1 MLFALFLV
9 QSNRSVH
16 TLIIAR
22 EVSSYHFSAKR
33 LKGKKEKT
41 ASGKTKEDL
50 MINKRGKVVH
60 KRASAAGQERYKKN
74 LMGWTEALMK
84 ARNELGIKGMCA
96 VGGRTAQGKALYL
109 KAKAI
114 YSA

>member
-1 MLFALFLV
+1 
-9 QSNRSVH
+9 
-16 TLIIAR
+16 
-22 EVSSYHFSAKR
+22 
-33 LKGKKEKT
+33 
-41 ASGKTKEDL
+41 

-96 VGGRTAQGKALYL
+96 VGGKTPQGKALYL